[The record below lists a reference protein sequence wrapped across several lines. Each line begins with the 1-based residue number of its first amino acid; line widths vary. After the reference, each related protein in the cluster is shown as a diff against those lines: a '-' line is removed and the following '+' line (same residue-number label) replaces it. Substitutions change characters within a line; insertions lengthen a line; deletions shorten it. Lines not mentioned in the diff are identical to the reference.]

1 MSVYT
6 DYDEAR
12 NEVMS
17 DWHEMDTLQR
27 SFAAARLFQA
37 DAAML
42 EHDEQSMYSN
52 FTLDMMHVNRLTWD
66 GQVYFIE
73 VTDEAT
79 NTPLAC
85 FSVSDETSSY
95 EVIYAVRNATRVVI
109 AAYRLVTDYE
119 RFWGVD

>member
-6 DYDEAR
+6 DYDVAR

-17 DWHEMDTLQR
+17 DWNEMDTLQR
-27 SFAAARLFQA
+27 SFAAQRLFQA
-37 DAAML
+37 DVAML

-52 FTLDMMHVNRLTWD
+52 FTLDTMHIDRLTWD

-73 VTDEAT
+73 VTDEVT

-85 FSVSDETSSY
+85 FSVSDDTSSC
-95 EVIYAVRNATRVVI
+95 EVIDAVRNATRVVI
-109 AAYRLVTDYE
+109 AAYRLLADYQQLW
-119 RFWGVD
+119 RVD

>member
-6 DYDEAR
+6 DYDKAR

-17 DWHEMDTLQR
+17 DWYEMDTLQR
-27 SFAAARLFQA
+27 SFAAQRLFQA
-37 DAAML
+37 DVAML

-52 FTLDMMHVNRLTWD
+52 FTLDTMHIDRLTWD

-73 VTDEAT
+73 VTDEVT

-85 FSVSDETSSY
+85 FSVSDDTSSC
-95 EVIYAVRNATRVVI
+95 EVIDAVRNATRVVI
-109 AAYRLVTDYE
+109 AAYRLLADYQQLW
-119 RFWGVD
+119 RVD

>member
-6 DYDEAR
+6 DYDAAR

-17 DWHEMDTLQR
+17 NWHDMDTLQR
-27 SFAAARLFQA
+27 SFAAVRLFKA

-42 EHDEQSMYSN
+42 GHDEQSIYPIFN
-52 FTLDMMHVNRLTWD
+52 LDTMHVNRFTWD

-73 VTDEAT
+73 VTDEVT
-79 NTPLAC
+79 DTPLVC
-85 FSVSDETSSY
+85 FSVSDDTSSCD
-95 EVIYAVRNATRVVI
+95 VIDAVRNATRVII
-109 AAYRLVTDYE
+109 AAYRLLTDYE

>member
-6 DYDEAR
+6 DYDAAR

-17 DWHEMDTLQR
+17 DWNEMDTLQR
-27 SFAAARLFQA
+27 ACAAVRLFKA

-52 FTLDMMHVNRLTWD
+52 FTLDTMHVNRLTWD

-73 VTDEAT
+73 ITDEVTDI
-79 NTPLAC
+79 PLAC
-85 FSVSDETSSY
+85 FSVSDDTSSC
-95 EVIYAVRNATRVVI
+95 EVIDAVRSATRVVI
-109 AAYRLVTDYE
+109 AAYRLLTEYA